1 MKSARQIAFEV
12 LLKVHR
18 DGAYSNL
25 AVDSL
30 LKENQ
35 GLDER
40 DRAFVCNIVYGTLD
54 RLILI
59 DYNLGLYLNQPVRKL
74 KPELHTILRMGT
86 YQLLFMDKVPSR
98 AAVNESVNLAKVNK
112 SSFAA
117 SLVNAVL
124 RRVADNGLKLP
135 EGDET
140 DPDFLAIK
148 YSCPEWILSLWIE
161 AYGFDNAIKLA
172 EKALEAPPLVIRANT
187 TKITADELIWK
198 LAEEGVIS
206 EKCDIAGDA
215 LVISNTGAVEELD
228 AYKEGLFHAQDLASQ
243 ICCKAVDAKPGEI
256 VFDLCSA
263 PGGKAFTIAETMEN
277 KGVVRAFDVYQSRV
291 ELIRNGAARLGLE
304 NVFSYLSDASIFN
317 ENYGFADRVLCDVPC
332 SGLGIIR
339 RKPEIR
345 FKSRTDIDNLPELQY
360 RILCNAVNYLKDGG
374 RLVYS
379 TCTLNPKENSEVC
392 DRFLSEHPNFTAVEI
407 MPELERYSVNE
418 KYLTLMPHL
427 HSTDGFF
434 VAAFTKNGGSK

>member
-1 MKSARQIAFEV
+1 MKSARQVAFEA

-25 AVDSL
+25 VLDSL
-30 LKENQ
+30 LKENS

-40 DRAFVCNIVYGTLD
+40 DKAFVCNLVYGTLD

-59 DYNLGLYLNQPVRKL
+59 DYNLGLYLNQPVKKL

-98 AAVNESVNLAKVNK
+98 AAVNESVNLAKFNK

-124 RRVADNGLKLP
+124 RRVSDNGIRLP
-135 EGDET
+135 EGGET
-140 DPDFLAIK
+140 DPEYLAIK
-148 YSCPEWILSLWIE
+148 YSCPEWIISLWIN
-161 AYGFDNAIKLA
+161 AYGIDNAISLA
-172 EKALEAPPLVIRANT
+172 EKALDAAPIVIRVNT
-187 TKITADELIWK
+187 TKINSDELIWK
-198 LAEEGVIS
+198 LAEEGVVA
-206 EKCDIAGDA
+206 EKTEIIPDA
-215 LVISNTGAVEELD
+215 LIISNTGSVEELEC
-228 AYKEGLFHAQDLASQ
+228 YKQGLFHAQDIASQ
-243 ICCKAVDAKPGEI
+243 ICCAALDAKEGET

-263 PGGKAFTIAETMEN
+263 PGGKTFTTAERMNNSGT
-277 KGVVRAFDVYQSRV
+277 VRAFDVYQSRV
-291 ELIRNGAARLGLE
+291 ELIRNGAKRLGLD
-304 NVFSYLSDASIFN
+304 NVYSYLSDAAIFN
-317 ENYGFADRVLCDVPC
+317 ENYGLADRVLCDVPC

-345 FKSRTDIDNLPELQY
+345 FKKKNEIDCLPELQY
-360 RILCNAVNYLKDGG
+360 RILCNATKYLKDGG

-379 TCTLNPKENSEVC
+379 TCTLNPEENSEVC
-392 DRFLSEHPNFTAVEI
+392 DKFLAEHPDFSAIKVFS
-407 MPELERYSVNE
+407 ELPRYNNDE

-434 VAAFTKNGGSK
+434 IAVFCKNGGAQ